1 MFIDVYLYLIG
12 CALNMKGTKRGRKS
26 RCSSKNRRKIFF
38 VRVGINGFL
47 RNTIHYTRGSLP
59 EERKTLARTHE
70 GGLLNRWR
78 TKEFEAI
85 THETLSPDRIREEHG
100 VCVFDVNDSMLTYS
114 TDARFD
120 VKAKFSFL
128 SRWPWSFPLLS
139 FSRHSLG
146 RAPPRV
152 CTLRVCTGFHTP
164 DVWIRV
170 WGCRRG

>member
-1 MFIDVYLYLIG
+1 MRIKYERNETRQKESMLFE
-12 CALNMKGTKRGRKS
+12 KRPKNS
-26 RCSSKNRRKIFF
+26 LSSIFF

-128 SRWPWSFPLLS
+128 SRWP
-139 FSRHSLG
+139 
-146 RAPPRV
+146 
-152 CTLRVCTGFHTP
+152 
-164 DVWIRV
+164 
-170 WGCRRG
+170 